1 MIGPVVKIDPADLP
15 RLPNIHYLGPKR
27 YEELPR
33 IHGRVGPGAAAVCA
47 QRSDALHQPDEN
59 AGVSGGRQAG
69 RLDLDSR
76 RRHPYADRDL
86 VRIADTVDDFVDAC
100 ANALREVP
108 EPRRVRADVFLRG
121 TSWNRTWAKTAALLD
136 AVTRQP
142 SSPAVGATA
151 ASSPR
156 LGA

>member
-1 MIGPVVKIDPADLP
+1 LPAYLSGWDLALLLFARNEATRFISPTKTPEYLAAGKPVVSTSIRD
-15 RLPNIHYLGPKR
+15 
-27 YEELPR
+27 
-33 IHGRVGPGAAAVCA
+33 VVT
-47 QRSDALHQPDEN
+47 
-59 AGVSGGRQAG
+59 
-69 RLDLDSR
+69 
-76 RRHPYADRDL
+76 PYADRDL
-86 VRIADTVDDFVDAC
+86 IHVADTVDDFVHAC

-121 TSWNRTWAKTAALLD
+121 TSWNRTWAKSAALLD

-156 LGA
+156 LGV